1 MLPFTGDVSYVRDGM
16 EPVSHG
22 FFHQNEPWVL
32 LEAAWRTPMLP
43 KPCRPDGRALRFSAG
58 WEGSVGATHSPM
70 CSLTMF
76 SFFQNTLGTAKPNSL
91 TLCPIGSSCH
101 LQSRIGKPEIRKPMH
116 PTFSVVLNYT
126 EVQGQFPTQP
136 AWPLPCPSGF
146 SLTHASC
153 LSSGTVSY
161 SIWGTIWGIGFEKK
175 KGKNICKCCW

>member
-1 MLPFTGDVSYVRDGM
+1 M
-16 EPVSHG
+16 EDPYAAQALQTRWPCSSLLSWLGGLCGCYTQPHVQPHHV
-22 FFHQNEPWVL
+22 FFLSKH
-32 LEAAWRTPMLP
+32 T
-43 KPCRPDGRALRFSAG
+43 C
-58 WEGSVGATHSPM
+58 
-70 CSLTMF
+70 
-76 SFFQNTLGTAKPNSL
+76 TLAHLAKPNSL

-101 LQSRIGKPEIRKPMH
+101 LQSSIGKPEIRKPMH

-146 SLTHASC
+146 SLTQASC

-175 KGKNICKCCW
+175 KGKKYLQMLLVEHDGNLV